1 MGLPLSILHPKPV
14 ALAVTVAES
23 LSVHLPRALVV
34 SVRALLQLEAQ
45 LLALLHEL
53 RMDGLAGGLGGFW
66 MRERVNTVKQKPLGT
81 WDLEQGYCFPGC
93 QESHSNIEAAS
104 R

>member
-23 LSVHLPRALVV
+23 LSVHLV

-66 MRERVNTVKQKPLGT
+66 MRR
-81 WDLEQGYCFPGC
+81 
-93 QESHSNIEAAS
+93 EADW
-104 R
+104 